1 MNANELYSWNV
12 PFYDEGELP
21 RSGLLKEK
29 TRLFEQIPPHKDE
42 LLAGAVERNNIIQFL
57 VESAALDAEVD
68 VRGENDE
75 EIERLKLGLN
85 RDQSVAQG
93 EDDIDENEN
102 KDDNKNNKQEDDQ
115 LIQGRQ
121 KKNSRIK
128 RRDFVAEATQ
138 AAIELEAS

>member
-1 MNANELYSWNV
+1 M

-68 VRGENDE
+68 VEV
-75 EIERLKLGLN
+75 KTTKKSSSSSSVLN
-85 RDQSVAQG
+85 R
-93 EDDIDENEN
+93 
-102 KDDNKNNKQEDDQ
+102 
-115 LIQGRQ
+115 
-121 KKNSRIK
+121 IK
-128 RRDFVAEATQ
+128 A
-138 AAIELEAS
+138 